1 MTTSKLFVAVA
12 VAGVILA
19 GPSVANAEDSGFSIR
34 LNGTWTKPDTP
45 YLEPGNALVRLNTTT
60 GESFGLALSGEY
72 RFADRIGLEVGVQAF
87 NESEIIIRQRDP
99 QGGIIGDPLDPHP
112 QDDTRFTLYDAA
124 LNIYIVSGGL
134 DFYVGP
140 VVGFLDFTDLDVLVT
155 PFLQPAKVRIDGD
168 SAFGAVVGVDVEFP
182 DSAWFFTS
190 SIKYLDSDYE
200 LQLDN
205 SLEVRSPQ
213 EIDFD
218 PWIFRLGL
226 GFRI

>member
-1 MTTSKLFVAVA
+1 LFVAMA
-12 VAGVILA
+12 VAGVMLVGSSA
-19 GPSVANAEDSGFSIR
+19 AKAEDSGFSIR

-45 YLEPGNALVRLNTTT
+45 YLEPGNELVRLNTTT
-60 GESFGLALSGEY
+60 SESFGLALSGEY
-72 RFADRIGLEVGVQAF
+72 RFAERIGLEVGVQAF
-87 NESEIIIRQRDP
+87 NESEIVIRQRDP
-99 QGGIIGDPLDPHP
+99 QGGIVGDELDPHP

-134 DFYVGP
+134 DLYAGP
-140 VVGFLDFTDLDVLVT
+140 VFGFFTFTDLDVQAT
-155 PFLQPAKVRIDGD
+155 PFLVPAKVEIDGD
-168 SAFGAVVGVDVEFP
+168 YALGVVVGLDVEFP
-182 DSAWFFTS
+182 DSPWFFTS

-200 LQLDN
+200 LSLDN
-205 SLEVRSPQ
+205 SLGVRSPQ